1 MVICYTVIIR
11 VRHLTYRRKKKKE
24 KDATVFMFISVICD
38 TNDFP
43 VHDLS
48 GVLELGST

>member
-1 MVICYTVIIR
+1 MIYSDNTSETFNIQEKN
-11 VRHLTYRRKKKKE
+11 KKKKE
-24 KDATVFMFISVICD
+24 KDATVFMFISFICD